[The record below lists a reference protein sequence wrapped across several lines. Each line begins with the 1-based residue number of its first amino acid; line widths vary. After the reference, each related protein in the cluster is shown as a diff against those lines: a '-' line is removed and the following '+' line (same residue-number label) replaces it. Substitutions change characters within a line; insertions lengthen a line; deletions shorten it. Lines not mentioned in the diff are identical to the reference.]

1 MSKPKIGITIGD
13 INGVGPEVII
23 KTLSDNRI
31 LKYFTPVIYAS
42 SKVIA
47 YHKNIVNDNF
57 QFFSCQSIND
67 IRNDRINVVNVWQ
80 GSVNITLGKVSE
92 ESGKVA
98 KEVLEAGVQ
107 DLKENKIDILVT
119 APINKKAMEMAGFDH
134 VGHTQYLAEKL
145 EGSEL
150 MMMVNDDLRIGVV
163 TDHIPLRRVHEKI
176 KKGLIQKKIQLME
189 KSLKMDFGI
198 EKPTIAVLGLNPH
211 AGDDGR
217 IGKEDSEIVRPA
229 VLELK
234 KQGKL
239 VNGPFPADGFFG
251 SGDYKKYDGIIAM
264 YHDQGLIPFKLLSF
278 GEGVNFTAG
287 LSAIR
292 TSPDHG
298 TAMDIA
304 GTNMAD
310 PGSFRKAIFA
320 GLDIFKSRTAFF
332 EDSENSLVKGK
343 SNQPQ
348 KEYDESEDEV
358 LERDEEPAE

>member
-1 MSKPKIGITIGD
+1 M
-13 INGVGPEVII
+13 
-23 KTLSDNRI
+23 
-31 LKYFTPVIYAS
+31 
-42 SKVIA
+42 
-47 YHKNIVNDNF
+47 
-57 QFFSCQSIND
+57 
-67 IRNDRINVVNVWQ
+67 
-80 GSVNITLGKVSE
+80 
-92 ESGKVA
+92 
-98 KEVLEAGVQ
+98 
-107 DLKENKIDILVT
+107 
-119 APINKKAMEMAGFDH
+119 
-134 VGHTQYLAEKL
+134 
-145 EGSEL
+145 
-150 MMMVNDDLRIGVV
+150 
-163 TDHIPLRRVHEKI
+163 
-176 KKGLIQKKIQLME
+176 
-189 KSLKMDFGI
+189 
-198 EKPTIAVLGLNPH
+198 GLNPH

-239 VNGPFPADGFFG
+239 VNGPFSADGFFG

>member
-1 MSKPKIGITIGD
+1 MSKPKLGISIGD

-23 KTLSDNRI
+23 KTLSDERI

-47 YHKNIVNDNF
+47 YHKNIVNSNF
-57 QFFSCQSIND
+57 QFYSCQSVND
-67 IRNDRINVVNVWQ
+67 VRHDRINVVNVWQ
-80 GSVNITLGKVSE
+80 GNINITLGKVSD

-98 KEVLEAGVQ
+98 KEALEAGVQ
-107 DLKENKIDILVT
+107 DLKDKKIDVLVT
-119 APINKKAMEMAGFDH
+119 APINKKAMEMAGFNH
-134 VGHTQYLAEKL
+134 VGHTQYLDEKL
-145 EGSEL
+145 DGSSL
-150 MMMVNDDLRIGVV
+150 MMMVNDELRVGVV
-163 TDHIPLRRVHEKI
+163 TDHIPLRRVHEKLN
-176 KKGLIQKKIQLME
+176 KGLIQKKIQLME

-217 IGKEDSEIVRPA
+217 IGKEDNEMVRPA
-229 VLELK
+229 ILELK
-234 KQGKL
+234 KKGIL

-251 SGDYKKYDGIIAM
+251 SGDYRKYDGILAM
-264 YHDQGLIPFKLLSF
+264 YHDQGLVPFKLLSF

-304 GTNMAD
+304 GTNAAD
-310 PGSFRKAIFA
+310 PGSFRKAIFT
-320 GLDIFKSRTAFF
+320 GLDIFKTRTAFF
-332 EDSENSLVKGK
+332 ADSENSLLKGK

-348 KEYDESEDEV
+348 KEYDETEDEV
-358 LERDEEPAE
+358 LERDEEVAE